1 MAEENAR
8 VVRLIYDRLNRG
20 DVDGVIAL
28 CGEEFTMD
36 MSERVFNPD
45 SYLGHDGIRRF
56 YEGVIDAW
64 ESYVWNVEGTRVAGD
79 MVVALLHCEGQSR
92 DGGPGVD
99 WRVAWVWTIQD
110 GRAVAARFYRD
121 RAKALKAAGLPE

>member
-1 MAEENAR
+1 MAGENAKI
-8 VVRLIYDRLNRG
+8 VRLIYDRLNRR

-28 CGEEFTMD
+28 CGEDFKMD

-56 YEGVIDAW
+56 CKDVTDAW
-64 ESYVWNVEGTRVAGD
+64 ESYVWHVEETRMAGD
-79 MVVALLHCEGQSR
+79 TVVALLECEGQSR
-92 DGGPGVD
+92 DGGPGVN
-99 WRVAWVWTIQD
+99 WRVAWVWTMRD

-121 RAKALKAAGLPE
+121 RAKALEAAGMPG